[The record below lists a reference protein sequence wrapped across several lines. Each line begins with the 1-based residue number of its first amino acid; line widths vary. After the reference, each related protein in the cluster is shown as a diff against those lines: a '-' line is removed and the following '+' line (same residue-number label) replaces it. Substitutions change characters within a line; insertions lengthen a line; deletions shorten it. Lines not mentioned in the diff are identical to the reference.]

1 MLPFAIERL
10 IISGLGKTDSEID
23 FSNGLTFVVGPSNTG
38 KSHVMDGIDYLFG
51 FSESVT
57 NPFRFEADWGYDK
70 FTLVLKTPQG
80 SVILTRK
87 LGEKKIKVTG
97 TDTRINQGEY
107 SVAANSANNI
117 SSVWLKLIG
126 INESVQILSSKEGKK
141 QSLTWRGMM
150 HLFFVNQTQIART
163 SSALLNPKATPHKWQ
178 DSHRRTCIL

>member
-1 MLPFAIERL
+1 
-10 IISGLGKTDSEID
+10 
-23 FSNGLTFVVGPSNTG
+23 
-38 KSHVMDGIDYLFG
+38 MDGIDYLFG

-150 HLFFVNQTQIART
+150 HLFF
-163 SSALLNPKATPHKWQ
+163 
-178 DSHRRTCIL
+178 C

>member
-97 TDTRINQGEY
+97 TDTRIN
-107 SVAANSANNI
+107 
-117 SSVWLKLIG
+117 
-126 INESVQILSSKEGKK
+126 
-141 QSLTWRGMM
+141 
-150 HLFFVNQTQIART
+150 
-163 SSALLNPKATPHKWQ
+163 
-178 DSHRRTCIL
+178 